1 MTDAVAPPR
10 PQIKHFIMTSRF
22 TQSTAQQNMEFRH
35 RKNID
40 CIYCSPSRI
49 AASIPPNSVL
59 FVLELNISTNKII
72 GIGMLKNVPRSG
84 FYVYDKGNYNR
95 YTYVG
100 KFRIDV
106 EDMSEEEKEF
116 ITNLESYCFKG
127 NYHMKRG
134 SGITQFPLVAFYLIL
149 FKEKINIMD
158 TIKDM
163 FRVRVA
169 AAASAVAAVRS

>member
-1 MTDAVAPPR
+1 MTDAAHPPR
-10 PQIKHFIMTSRF
+10 PQIRHYIMTSRF
-22 TQSTAQQNMEFRH
+22 NQSTADQNVEFRH
-35 RKNID
+35 KKNVD

-59 FVLELNISTNKII
+59 FVLELNISTNKIM

-84 FYVYDKGNYNR
+84 FFVYDKGNYNR

-106 EDMSEEEKEF
+106 ENMTEEEKDF
-116 ITNLESYCFKG
+116 ITILESYCFKG

-134 SGITQFPLVAFYLIL
+134 SGITKFPLVVFYLIL
-149 FKEKINIMD
+149 FKQKINIMD
-158 TIKDM
+158 IIKDM
-163 FRVRVA
+163 FRARVA
-169 AAASAVAAVRS
+169 AAAAAEPRS